1 MYEYVLNPV
10 RLKEEIQHPN
20 HEEALPNSILY
31 AHSQQLLPCSTAA
44 TCFKSETTQ
53 PKPRIITNWKSC
65 SRKSAGC
72 ILITNKDT
80 ERETFNGYISIP
92 SLFHTVKYSASLAAG
107 VDGFTHDNM
116 LFVENR
122 KFIYHVRKFQEP
134 HHYHLPF
141 PWPSILKP
149 TTNRQAT
156 KERQAISKVFRWCIE
171 Y

>member
-1 MYEYVLNPV
+1 MKRRSRTLSFTP
-10 RLKEEIQHPN
+10 IP
-20 HEEALPNSILY
+20 S
-31 AHSQQLLPCSTAA
+31 SSTA

-53 PKPRIITNWKSC
+53 PKPGIITNWKSC

-156 KERQAISKVFRWCIE
+156 KERQAISKVFRWGIE